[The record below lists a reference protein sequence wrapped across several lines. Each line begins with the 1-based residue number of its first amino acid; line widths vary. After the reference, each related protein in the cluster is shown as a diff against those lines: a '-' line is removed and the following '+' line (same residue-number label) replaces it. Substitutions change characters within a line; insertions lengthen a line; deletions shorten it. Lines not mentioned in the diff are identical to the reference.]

1 MMNAENER
9 NKLDLRGTTVLQSTE
24 AKRACSKEVFQQLST
39 KAWHGVA
46 KTSFEKGIV
55 IMIILMTM
63 FQLLQ
68 HENLAFLISF
78 SVKAK

>member
-1 MMNAENER
+1 MKAENER
-9 NKLDLRGTTVLQSTE
+9 NQLDLRGTTVLQSTE
-24 AKRACSKEVFQQLST
+24 AKSACSKEVFQQLST
-39 KAWHGVA
+39 KTWHGVV
-46 KTSFEKGIV
+46 KTSLEKGIV

-68 HENLAFLISF
+68 HENLAFSIPF